1 MKGIGS
7 FKAKG
12 PKPHDGWPHRRK
24 AGPNKSEQRLGRR
37 IADYDKTMRTLPAS
51 TPNGSYHKPGS
62 NK

>member
-7 FKAKG
+7 FKATG
-12 PKPHDGWPHRRK
+12 PKPHIGWPFPRK
-24 AGPNKSEQRLGRR
+24 ARPTRQERKLGTR